1 MLLITELLDDVKY
14 TSEEVVNEKTGEKK
28 KNLYIEGI
36 FLQGGVVNR
45 NKRFYPLEILE
56 GEVNRYV
63 TERISRGQG
72 YGELGHPN
80 GPQINLERVSHMTT
94 GLHRDGNNFVGKAR
108 IADTPYGNIAK
119 GLMESGARLGVSS
132 RGLGSLVPNKQGI
145 NEVQKDFRL
154 AAAADIVADPSAP
167 DAFVNGI
174 MEGVEFVQTESGW
187 QAVETAKIA
196 AAQVNERRRREGEA
210 LKIFER
216 FLRDIS
222 RNVR

>member
-1 MLLITELLDDVKY
+1 MLLMTERLDDVVY
-14 TSEEVVNEKTGEKK
+14 TTEEVVSESGEKK
-28 KNLYIEGI
+28 KNLFIEGI

-45 NKRFYPLEILE
+45 NKRFYPIDVLE

-63 TERISRGQG
+63 GERITRGQG

-94 GLHRDGNNFVGKAR
+94 SLRRDGNNFIGKAR

-132 RGLGSLVPNKQGI
+132 RGLGTLVPNKEGV
-145 NEVQKDFRL
+145 NEVQRDFRL

-174 MEGVEFVQTESGW
+174 MEGVEFVQTEAGW
-187 QAVETAKIA
+187 RAVEAVREEA
-196 AAQVNERRRREGEA
+196 SRMRSRELREGAA
-210 LKIFER
+210 LRLFEK
-216 FLRDIS
+216 FMRDLS
-222 RNVR
+222 RSAR

>member
-1 MLLITELLDDVKY
+1 MLLITERLDDVQY
-14 TSEEVVNEKTGEKK
+14 TTEEIVTESGEKR
-28 KNLYIEGI
+28 KNLFIEGI

-45 NKRFYPLEILE
+45 NKRFYPIDVLE

-63 TERISRGQG
+63 AERVARGQG

-94 GLHRDGNNFVGKAR
+94 SIRRDGNNFIGKAR

-132 RGLGSLVPNKQGI
+132 RGLGTLVPNKEGV
-145 NEVQKDFRL
+145 NEVQRDFRL

-174 MEGVEFVQTESGW
+174 MEGVEFVQTEAGW
-187 QAVETAKIA
+187 RAVEAVREEA
-196 AAQVNERRRREGEA
+196 SRMRSRELREGAA
-210 LKIFER
+210 LRLFEK
-216 FLRDIS
+216 FMRDLS
-222 RNVR
+222 RSAR